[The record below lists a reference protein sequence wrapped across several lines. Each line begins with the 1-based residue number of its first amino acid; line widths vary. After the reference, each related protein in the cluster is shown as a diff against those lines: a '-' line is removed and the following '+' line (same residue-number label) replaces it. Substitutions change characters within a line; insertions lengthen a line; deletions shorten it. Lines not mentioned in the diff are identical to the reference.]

1 MAFSQESHALAEMK
15 SPLQLHPGIVVSSA
29 IHQLSEF
36 NGCYKLDNV
45 FFCTIGYPFRVHV
58 LISSHCIPSFYF
70 SHSHHHSHTVTP
82 LDIFSHLK
90 NETRTLV
97 PSLSISAWLGH
108 THTHSPHSPLK
119 ILIFFCICIPAQEPL
134 YSYHFCSRLIHSCI
148 ALVVAPFHFLQ
159 WFGNDML
166 YGYIT
171 VGGVR
176 TERSREAEGSS
187 LGCIGTNVHR
197 KNTG

>member
-1 MAFSQESHALAEMK
+1 MK

-134 YSYHFCSRLIHSCI
+134 YSYHFAVDWFTLALLSLLLLFIFCSGLAMICSMVISRWAVFVPRRI
-148 ALVVAPFHFLQ
+148 
-159 WFGNDML
+159 
-166 YGYIT
+166 
-171 VGGVR
+171 
-176 TERSREAEGSS
+176 ERQRV
-187 LGCIGTNVHR
+187 LL
-197 KNTG
+197 